1 LAINNFIRFT
11 ESIKT
16 KEDMRVVRITIRPLI
31 ADCTGEVYFTDL
43 QLQEGNRLTG
53 HTPHTTTM
61 LRNSAPPP
69 ASQRRGAHRRHRRHF
84 QPRENLLGLGLLYL
98 PDSSDA
104 GRKYFTFARC
114 GIAQGDL
121 SIGGKCR

>member
-69 ASQRRGAHRRHRRHF
+69 ASQRRHRRHF